1 MLELF
6 LAVALIV
13 TLGLEIYLINLVLL
27 PVISVTSVLVSTIV
41 AVTLGLHTLSLAYK
55 LNEVLCVSPIYV
67 LPLYVVQ

>member
-41 AVTLGLHTLSLAYK
+41 AVTLGLHTLSLAYNLK
-55 LNEVLCVSPIYV
+55 DVLCVEPICV
-67 LPLYVVQ
+67 LQLYVVQ